1 MDQKNYLIKTLFLL
15 FMSMTLAATACLGGD
30 QQAPVAPKDAAVQPT
45 QPTAVPDSAT
55 AAPTA
60 AAVAPKT
67 VPAAAAEPAD
77 TEATDQQATA
87 ATQPSDVPVAFFL
100 QVTTPE
106 DESVLDGAFAEVTGR
121 TTPDAVVSVAGE
133 PAEVNS
139 EGIFTVTVQL
149 LEGPNVLEVVASDF
163 DGEKAEQII
172 TVIYAP

>member
-15 FMSMTLAATACLGGD
+15 FVSMTLAATACLGGD
-30 QQAPVAPKDAAVQPT
+30 QQAPVAPTDAAVQPS

-55 AAPTA
+55 VEPTA
-60 AAVAPKT
+60 AQAV
-67 VPAAAAEPAD
+67 AEPAD
-77 TEATDQQATA
+77 TEETDQQATE

-106 DESVLDGAFAEVTGR
+106 DESVLDGAFAEVTGK

-133 PAEVNS
+133 PAEVNA

-149 LEGPNVLEVVASDF
+149 QEGPNVLEVVASDF
-163 DGEKAEQII
+163 DGEKAEEIPLAGEQRI